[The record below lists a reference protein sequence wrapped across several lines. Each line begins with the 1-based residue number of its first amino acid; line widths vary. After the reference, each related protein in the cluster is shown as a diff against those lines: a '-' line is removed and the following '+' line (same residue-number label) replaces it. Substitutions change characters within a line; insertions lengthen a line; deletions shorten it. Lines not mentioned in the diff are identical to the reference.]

1 MFLSLNLI
9 NQYFNSS
16 FQIEDIV
23 NSLVSIGV
31 QVENYHRIYR
41 DYSNIRIGKV
51 ILREKHPDAD
61 RLYVC
66 KVDFNNEVL
75 QILTADETV
84 KEGDIVL
91 VALKGA
97 VLEFDNNKVVI
108 DVRKMKGL
116 ESYGMMLSTKELNW
130 DNVKA
135 SGDKVA
141 KFNFDKIFSNS
152 IGKYLYE
159 VIKSED
165 YIIEIQPFANRPD
178 YFGFYHILKELSIK
192 LKKDLIELPILD
204 YTNLKLDYEFDIA
217 ILTDRCIVYTA
228 VIFDNVKIL
237 PSPVEFQI
245 LLNNVGIKP
254 INNIVDITNFVMYE
268 LANPLHA
275 FDFNFI
281 KEKIIVR
288 QANDGEVLQ
297 ALDDKDYILSKEDVI
312 ISDKDNKVLALGG
325 IIGSRNYSIFNDTNT
340 ILLESAN
347 FDPISIRRTSKRLNV
362 STNSSKRFEKDIPIY
377 YSFLAYKRAS
387 FLIKDFIPQSNIKF
401 VLSKV
406 SKNMGDLNK
415 ALELKSVSVN
425 LDKIRKYLGFEEL
438 EFSQAKEIFEKL
450 GFELNSLDNQ
460 NIIIR
465 TYRKDINYWWD
476 LAEEIARIKG
486 YDFFKN
492 KAINK
497 RPTINYF
504 NPTKEFS
511 LKLER
516 DFKEAFINNNFTY
529 VIGYNLLNSE
539 YLKLFDNN
547 CLKLLNPMSSEYDAF
562 RNYVLASTLLI
573 ADYNY
578 KQGYKSFKI
587 FEIGHSYLDFEKKEL
602 AAVIVNN
609 NINFLFKDVKN
620 YFIFN
625 FQLLKNIFYN
635 VLISYGIAKD
645 LIEFKEVNYKFLQKA
660 YDMEILGNKVGFI
673 GVANYLVNEYIKD
686 GELPP
691 YTITFSLDLSELEK
705 IIKDKLKKDILKNQ
719 SLVNNTKENY
729 ELIEIPLI
737 YRDFSIVIENNFF
750 NSNILFDIKRKLLEL
765 ENDFNNNLNS
775 LKFKIIDVYLLDYYK
790 ELNSYTFR
798 VVIKPF
804 ENISSE
810 FINEFFEVY
819 LNNLN
824 DIYSIKRR

>member
-31 QVENYHRIYR
+31 QVENYHKIYR

-51 ILREKHPDAD
+51 ILREKHPNAD

-97 VLEFDNNKVVI
+97 VLEFDNNKIVI

-116 ESYGMMLSTKELNW
+116 ESYGMMLSTKEINW
-130 DNVKA
+130 DNIKVI
-135 SGDKVA
+135 GDKVA
-141 KFNFDKIFSNS
+141 KFNFDKNFSNS

-159 VIKSED
+159 IIKNQD
-165 YIIEIQPFANRPD
+165 YVIEIQPFANRPD

-192 LKKDLIELPILD
+192 LNKNLIELPILD
-204 YTNLKLDYEFDIA
+204 YANLKLDFEFDIEM
-217 ILTDRCIVYTA
+217 LTDRCRVYTG
-228 VIFDNVKIL
+228 VIFDSIKIM

-275 FDFNFI
+275 FDLNFI

-288 QANDGEVLQ
+288 QAYEGEILQ
-297 ALDDKDYILSKEDVI
+297 ALDDKDYILSSEDVV

-325 IIGSRNYSIFNDTNT
+325 IIGSRNYSIFDNTNT

-347 FDPISIRRTSKRLNV
+347 FDPISIRRTSKRLNL

-387 FLIKDFIPQSNIKF
+387 FLIKDFIPQANIKF
-401 VLSKV
+401 VLSKAN
-406 SKNMGDLNK
+406 KNIGDLNK

-425 LDKIRKYLGFEEL
+425 LDRIRKYLGFKEL
-438 EFSQAKEIFEKL
+438 KFSEAKEIFEKL
-450 GFELNSLDNQ
+450 GFELNNLDNE

-497 RPTINYF
+497 VPTINYF

-511 LKLER
+511 LKLEQ
-516 DFKEAFINNNFTY
+516 DFKKAFINNNFTY

-539 YLKLFDNN
+539 YLKLFDDNY
-547 CLKLLNPMSSEYDAF
+547 LKLLNPMSSEYDAF

-587 FEIGHSYLDFEKKEL
+587 FEIGHSYLDVEKKEL

-609 NINFLFKDVKN
+609 NINFLFKDPKN

-625 FQLLKNIFYN
+625 FQLLKNILYN
-635 VLISYGIAKD
+635 VLISYDIGRD
-645 LIEFKEVNYKFLQKA
+645 LIEFKKVDYKFLQKA
-660 YDMEILGNKVGFI
+660 YDIEILGNKVGFI
-673 GVANYLVNEYIKD
+673 GVTNYLVNEYIKD

-691 YTITFSLDLSELEK
+691 YTIAFNFNLSKLEQ
-705 IIKDKLKKDILKNQ
+705 IIKDNLRKDVLMEQGLINKL
-719 SLVNNTKENY
+719 KENY
-729 ELIEIPLI
+729 ELVEIPLI
-737 YRDFSIVIENNFF
+737 YRDFSIVIEDKFF
-750 NSNILFDIKRKLLEL
+750 NSNILFDLKRKLLKI
-765 ENDFNNNLNS
+765 ENDFNSKFSS

-810 FINEFFEVY
+810 IINEFFDMY

-824 DIYSIKRR
+824 DLYSIKRR